1 MEISHQTETIFI
13 VHTLNDQGSRQ
24 KPKTKVFAAFFP
36 VIFICKQLT
45 RKKICQ
51 LNCQGKLALSAIG
64 QLVLAKVKNVESS
77 IIKVGYF
84 PLFRTMCGTPNY
96 IAPEVLS
103 KEGHSYEVDTWALGC
118 VM

>member
-1 MEISHQTETIFI
+1 MLIE
-13 VHTLNDQGSRQ
+13 LSR
-24 KPKTKVFAAFFP
+24 KT
-36 VIFICKQLT
+36 
-45 RKKICQ
+45 
-51 LNCQGKLALSAIG
+51 GSAIG
-64 QLVLAKVKNVESS
+64 QLVLAKIKNVESS
-77 IIKVGYF
+77 FIKVVYF